1 MIYALTISIVV
12 LVLCGI
18 TFYRTRTVKN
28 EADFLVAGRTL
39 RWPVLV
45 FTLLSSW
52 IGAGSLL
59 AGAENAYN
67 NGFVALWQPLG
78 GWIGLLIIGLIAGRA
93 REFAQYTVPD
103 LLETRY
109 NSTAR
114 VLATIAIVI
123 SYTVIAS
130 YQLIG
135 GGDILHLILP
145 NISPQAGMYIVGIFV
160 ILFTASAGMASIAYL
175 DLLIGLLVT
184 ITVIVAV
191 PILLAHAGGWAR
203 VRSSLPPTHFEV
215 LGNYSLGRAIALA
228 LPTMLLLI
236 GNQGVYQKF
245 FSARTEADAR
255 KSVIGWIIGTVILET
270 LLVVFAV
277 IASSVLHTPRPREII
292 ALTAKTELPAVLGA
306 ILLGGVFAK
315 VMSTANNY
323 LFSPAT
329 NLIHD
334 VYVRFIN
341 PQASQYRRLIISRFA
356 VILLGIF
363 AILQATQ
370 FQSVLQASLYAY
382 TIYGA
387 AVTPSVLAVFFFKR
401 VSTTAAITSILL
413 GTVTTIGWEMA
424 QRYLSGELLE
434 RISSID
440 AVYPALTVSVTSLIL
455 VSLWKNPRWRASS
468 TEYPDDKVKAIYDR
482 NCE

>member
-1 MIYALTISIVV
+1 MIYALTIFLVIF
-12 LVLCGI
+12 VLCGI

-135 GGDILHLILP
+135 GGDILHLIFP
-145 NISPQAGMYIVGIFV
+145 AISPQAGMYIVGIFV

-175 DLLIGLLVT
+175 DLVIGLLVT
-184 ITVIVAV
+184 ITVIAAV

-277 IASSVLHTPRPREII
+277 IASSILHTPRPREII
-292 ALTAKTELPAVLGA
+292 ALTAKTELPSILGA

-341 PQASQYRRLIISRFA
+341 PHASQSRRLIISRLA

-387 AVTPSVLAVFFFKR
+387 AVTPSVLAVFFFQR
-401 VSTTAAITSILL
+401 TSTTAAITSILL

-424 QRYLSGELLE
+424 QRYSSGGLLE
-434 RISSID
+434 RISGID

-455 VSLWKNPRWRASS
+455 VSFWKGPKGCASGA
-468 TEYPDDKVKAIYDR
+468 EHPDGQVKPIYDR
-482 NCE
+482 DCK